1 MKAKLKQIYEQ
12 HYKKLQII
20 PILLLVFAI
29 GQLVLQYTSTGDLM
43 NKGISLKGG
52 STITV
57 PYHQSIDLQGLETQ
71 LQQEFPEADL
81 SIRTLS
87 AAGKTVGYTV
97 ESNVQSKEDIAA
109 VTTIL
114 KSVLPFQDK
123 DFSVEVV
130 DSSLGESFFIQ
141 TAWALLFAF
150 IFMGIVVFIYTR
162 SFLPSVLLILATVS
176 NLVATLAIF
185 NLTGEKLGTGGIAA
199 FLMLVGYSV
208 DAEILLASR
217 VVKRKEGTTMDR
229 IYSAIGTGMTM
240 TLATLVA
247 VTAALI
253 FVNNE
258 VVHQIMLILFIG
270 LFVDMINTWIQNVG
284 LLRSHLEKKKQ
295 PKHRV

>member
-1 MKAKLKQIYEQ
+1 
-12 HYKKLQII
+12 
-20 PILLLVFAI
+20 
-29 GQLVLQYTSTGDLM
+29 
-43 NKGISLKGG
+43 
-52 STITV
+52 
-57 PYHQSIDLQGLETQ
+57 
-71 LQQEFPEADL
+71 
-81 SIRTLS
+81 
-87 AAGKTVGYTV
+87 
-97 ESNVQSKEDIAA
+97 
-109 VTTIL
+109 
-114 KSVLPFQDK
+114 
-123 DFSVEVV
+123 
-130 DSSLGESFFIQ
+130 
-141 TAWALLFAF
+141 
-150 IFMGIVVFIYTR
+150 MGIVVFIYTR

-295 PKHRV
+295 PKHGV

>member
-1 MKAKLKQIYEQ
+1 MTSTMKAKLKQIYEQ

-130 DSSLGESFFIQ
+130 DSSLEKAFSSKQPGPCSLPSSS
-141 TAWALLFAF
+141 WASWFLFTPEA
-150 IFMGIVVFIYTR
+150 
-162 SFLPSVLLILATVS
+162 SFL
-176 NLVATLAIF
+176 
-185 NLTGEKLGTGGIAA
+185 
-199 FLMLVGYSV
+199 
-208 DAEILLASR
+208 
-217 VVKRKEGTTMDR
+217 
-229 IYSAIGTGMTM
+229 
-240 TLATLVA
+240 
-247 VTAALI
+247 
-253 FVNNE
+253 
-258 VVHQIMLILFIG
+258 
-270 LFVDMINTWIQNVG
+270 
-284 LLRSHLEKKKQ
+284 RSY
-295 PKHRV
+295 

>member
-295 PKHRV
+295 PKHGV